1 MQNKLNCITRREG
14 NQINGVC
21 RTPSVSAGTNRCSF
35 CRKPGHYKPRCEE
48 YKISLVNPV
57 VVNPV
62 VVNPV
67 VVNPVVVN
75 PVVVDLVTVIKRCS
89 FCRMQGHNKT
99 RCEEYKKSLVHPV
112 AVRPVAVRPAAVRPV
127 AVAVRPVAVRP
138 AALHRL
144 TFNPSEVL
152 VDINSI
158 YGFESSTE
166 FKYRINILYTACA
179 QELENYKQ
187 KIKGLY
193 ILSDLEVRIECL
205 YYFIYI
211 KSSFVDPQFELYERP
226 FFRLHV
232 EAFRV
237 VIINYYNM
245 FFEANKHR
253 FAGKSLK
260 NIIIPRIRL
269 ELCTESPKPE
279 FQECGICLSD
289 EIDHSNMVKLNCG
302 HEFCGDCTI
311 KLVDKK
317 PCCAFCRADVK
328 KVCVNSKQCFD
339 LLKATSIF
347 G

>member
-1 MQNKLNCITRREG
+1 MPN
-14 NQINGVC
+14 
-21 RTPSVSAGTNRCSF
+21 TPAGTKRCSF

-48 YKISLVNPV
+48 YRKSLVNPV
-57 VVNPV
+57 AVHPVAVNPV
-62 VVNPV
+62 A
-67 VVNPVVVN
+67 
-75 PVVVDLVTVIKRCS
+75 
-89 FCRMQGHNKT
+89 
-99 RCEEYKKSLVHPV
+99 VHPV
-112 AVRPVAVRPAAVRPV
+112 AVRPVAVRP
-127 AVAVRPVAVRP
+127 VAVRPVAVTPVAVR
-138 AALHRL
+138 RF

-179 QELENYKQ
+179 QELEKFKQ

-193 ILSDLEVRIECL
+193 ILSDLEVRVECL

-226 FFRLHV
+226 VFRLYV

-237 VIINYYNM
+237 VIINSYDV

-253 FAGKSLK
+253 FDGKYLK

>member
-1 MQNKLNCITRREG
+1 MPN
-14 NQINGVC
+14 
-21 RTPSVSAGTNRCSF
+21 TPAGTKCCSF

-48 YKISLVNPV
+48 YQKSLVNPV
-57 VVNPV
+57 VNPVAVHPV

-67 VVNPVVVN
+67 AF
-75 PVVVDLVTVIKRCS
+75 IRRCW
-89 FCRMQGHNKT
+89 FCRSPNHTQS
-99 RCEEYKKSLVHPV
+99 RCKEYKKSFVRPV
-112 AVRPVAVRPAAVRPV
+112 AVRPVAVHPV
-127 AVAVRPVAVRP
+127 AVPPVAVPPVAVHPVAVNRF
-138 AALHRL
+138 
-144 TFNPSEVL
+144 TFNPSSVI

-187 KIKGLY
+187 KINGLY
-193 ILSDLEVRIECL
+193 ILSDIEVRVECL

-211 KSSFVDPQFELYERP
+211 KSYFVDPQFELYERP
-226 FFRLHV
+226 FFRLLV

-245 FFEANKHR
+245 FFEANTHR

-260 NIIIPRIRL
+260 NIIIPGIKL
-269 ELCTESPKPE
+269 QLCTEKPRPE

-289 EIDHSNMVKLNCG
+289 EIDHSNMVKFNCG

-311 KLVDKK
+311 KLVNKK
-317 PCCAFCRADVK
+317 MCCAFCRADVK

-339 LLKATSIF
+339 LLKASTIF